1 MFQKYPKYKF
11 ILAGCDLLILISAW
25 VAAILIRFSDRPVS
39 ELLSHP
45 YAGLQGVFILVYSLV
60 WIVVFQHFH
69 LYKLNLFLSV
79 ADQIT
84 ALVKSLIYG
93 IVGLVVLSFF
103 IKGMDWIDS
112 RAVLAL
118 FILIAFISLGVFR
131 TLIFRRLFIW
141 ASQKKI
147 LLNKVLI
154 VGSDQQ
160 AQMLAAQI
168 AFDDSHGLEVAG
180 FIDDGRRKGERI
192 FEDIY
197 VVGSV
202 EDIETLVEQN
212 GIEEII
218 IAKSD
223 VTHDELL
230 SLIDRV
236 RSSNA
241 SVRLVSDLYNIVGE
255 KVLLEEYIGVP
266 IVRMPQN
273 YESVLFSVY
282 KRVLDVVLSVFALIV
297 LSIPL
302 LVIALLIKFSSPGPV
317 LYKHTRIG
325 KGGRP
330 FDFYKFR
337 TMYAGNDDTA
347 HRQFVD
353 KLIQESPEADTSN
366 IKKIVNDPRV
376 TKVGKF
382 LRKTSLDELPQ
393 LVNVLQGDMSLVGP
407 RPCLPY
413 ELERY
418 LPWHRRR
425 LSITP
430 GCTGLWQ
437 VSGRSA
443 VGFNDMVIL
452 DLFYIENMSP
462 LFDLKILL
470 RTIPVMLLGRGG
482 H

>member
-1 MFQKYPKYKF
+1 MFQKYPTYKF
-11 ILAGCDLLILISAW
+11 ILAGCDLIILISAW
-25 VAAILIRFSDRPVS
+25 VAAILIRFSDRPVPD
-39 ELLSHP
+39 LLSHP
-45 YAGLQGVFILVYSLV
+45 YAGLQAVFILVYSLV

-112 RAVLAL
+112 RAALAL
-118 FILIAFISLGVFR
+118 FVVIAFVSIGLFR
-131 TLIFRRLFIW
+131 TLVFRSLFIW

-154 VGSDQQ
+154 VGSDQH
-160 AQMLAAQI
+160 AQMVAAQI

-180 FIDDGRRKGERI
+180 FIDDDRIKGERI
-192 FEDIY
+192 FEDLH

-202 EDIETLVEQN
+202 EDIGRLVEED

-236 RSSNA
+236 KASSA
-241 SVRLVSDLYNIVGE
+241 SVRLVSELYNIVGE

-282 KRVLDVVLSVFALIV
+282 KRVLDVVLSVLALVV

-302 LVIALLIKFSSPGPV
+302 LVIALLIKFSSNGPI

-337 TMYAGNDDTA
+337 TMYVGNDDTA
-347 HRQFVD
+347 HREFVD
-353 KLIQESPEADTSN
+353 RLIQESPETDTSN
-366 IKKIVNDPRV
+366 VKKIVNDPRV

-413 ELERY
+413 ELEKY
-418 LPWHRRR
+418 QPWHRRR

-462 LFDLKILL
+462 LFDLKIIL